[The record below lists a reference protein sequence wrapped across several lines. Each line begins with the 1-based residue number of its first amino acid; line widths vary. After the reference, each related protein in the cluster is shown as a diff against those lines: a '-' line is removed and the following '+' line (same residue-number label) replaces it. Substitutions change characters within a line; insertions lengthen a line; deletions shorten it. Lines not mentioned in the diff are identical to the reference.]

1 MAHHWTEGVKVTLI
15 GAIGFT
21 VTGSD
26 LDVWIRVGIGLST
39 LAYGIAKAGT
49 AWIEFLRKKNKE
61 DETCD

>member
-1 MAHHWTEGVKVTLI
+1 MGQHWTEGVKVTLI

-26 LDVWIRVGIGLST
+26 LDVWIRIGIGLT

-49 AWIEFLRKKNKE
+49 AWIEFLRKKDNQ
-61 DETCD
+61 DESDD

>member
-1 MAHHWTEGVKVTLI
+1 MGQHWTEGLKVTLI

-49 AWIEFLRKKNKE
+49 AWIEFLREKDKQ
-61 DETCD
+61 DESDD